1 MHEVHA
7 EATRFL
13 YFAPDDPTDGAE
25 YGGSRVK
32 PLAPDLAGYYRGKD
46 RRLVIFEN
54 PVNRRIGW
62 FYALYW
68 PGAIDLSALDH
79 RVARGAYTD
88 ADFAP
93 SVRTVFQQTHCAVC
107 KRVWP
112 TLVIP
117 PGDPYPG
124 APGLLEH
131 KGAAATYR
139 SCPACRSSLRQ
150 LVVKIF
156 DEPAR

>member
-54 PVNRRIGW
+54 PVNRQRST
-62 FYALYW
+62 
-68 PGAIDLSALDH
+68 DSARDPCLMESPRSPRCMQLD
-79 RVARGAYTD
+79 VAAHTY
-88 ADFAP
+88 
-93 SVRTVFQQTHCAVC
+93 
-107 KRVWP
+107 
-112 TLVIP
+112 
-117 PGDPYPG
+117 PY
-124 APGLLEH
+124 
-131 KGAAATYR
+131 
-139 SCPACRSSLRQ
+139 
-150 LVVKIF
+150 
-156 DEPAR
+156 